1 MLQGAPSVGLAWI
14 PSPQTSVWMIQWLLT
29 TIATSVN
36 VMVRHELLTLNI
48 KYMIPYCVL
57 IPLPSI
63 VIGIFA
69 ALGWQW
75 PRTNEGW
82 QITILNSGTFILST
96 INICSPPRW
105 RYDPSSPAAPLTGA
119 KFSDLDQATILV
131 VGLFALIP
139 TFAAIVAN
147 VCHSCLRSV

>member
-1 MLQGAPSVGLAWI
+1 
-14 PSPQTSVWMIQWLLT
+14 
-29 TIATSVN
+29 
-36 VMVRHELLTLNI
+36 MVRHELLTLNI

-82 QITILNSGTFILST
+82 QITILNSGTFILDNKHLQST
-96 INICSPPRW
+96 AVEIRPKQSGSTVDRCEV
-105 RYDPSSPAAPLTGA
+105 
-119 KFSDLDQATILV
+119 Q
-131 VGLFALIP
+131 
-139 TFAAIVAN
+139 
-147 VCHSCLRSV
+147 